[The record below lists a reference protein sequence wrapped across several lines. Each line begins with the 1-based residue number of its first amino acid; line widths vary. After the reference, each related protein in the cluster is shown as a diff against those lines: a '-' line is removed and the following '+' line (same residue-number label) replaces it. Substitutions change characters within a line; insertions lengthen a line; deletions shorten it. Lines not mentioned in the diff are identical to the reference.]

1 MKFDRVSLE
10 IGDWIEMTRLELIAF
25 RKALGFDTTKL
36 EAQTDEQ
43 YESDQLFLE
52 EKYLRSKNP

>member
-1 MKFDRVSLE
+1 
-10 IGDWIEMTRLELIAF
+10 MTRLELIAF
-25 RKALGFDTTKL
+25 RKALGFDTSKL

-43 YESDQLFLE
+43 YESDQLFFE

>member
-1 MKFDRVSLE
+1 LKFDRVSLE